1 MINKSKVKIYHK
13 EKLVKECKDEFTAT
27 IWLLMHGFI
36 FSGRGL
42 NFISPEIKII
52 RDFNATWESF
62 EENAWQKQNN
72 DI

>member
-1 MINKSKVKIYHK
+1 MKNRLKVRIYHCGR
-13 EKLVKECKDEFTAT
+13 LAKECKDEFTAH

-52 RDFNATWESF
+52 RDFEDNL
-62 EENAWQKQNN
+62 
-72 DI
+72 D